1 MAKNAIIFGAAILLL
16 MPALPACKGMVEL
29 AILIPYMQELLPA
42 SLFCSGEPVEH
53 AATIPQTS
61 ATILGLASFGFVL
74 GIRFN
79 EPYLNIQ
86 IRYMITAFISIIL
99 ITGLQMA
106 IIFYAYLN
114 ILYVPYFSYAMI
126 VTTAALF
133 AVGYCF
139 LGIIMTGTQAGSEES
154 KHADSMEKH
163 AEEHPASGMAN
174 PDSPES

>member
-1 MAKNAIIFGAAILLL
+1 

-106 IIFYAYLN
+106 IIFYAYLSLH
-114 ILYVPYFSYAMI
+114 I
-126 VTTAALF
+126 
-133 AVGYCF
+133 
-139 LGIIMTGTQAGSEES
+139 
-154 KHADSMEKH
+154 
-163 AEEHPASGMAN
+163 
-174 PDSPES
+174 